1 MRALLPAAAGRQTHC
16 SCCALEGV
24 VMTPTH
30 AHPRSFKTNRHRLE
44 ISATTILQCK
54 SLYASY
60 PHGWNGHVRMK
71 LAAAGRQT
79 PQSCCA
85 VEGVDMTPTHA
96 RPRSFKTKRH
106 RLEISAKPF
115 TCHGILCTTQGFA
128 RRART
133 RTRRGRRRRWR
144 PTGAIR
150 NSYLSSPRRT
160 QTQRRSTNTKKFIV
174 DCRPTQDK
182 RAA

>member
-1 MRALLPAAAGRQTHC
+1 MLEATTNRSERWCHFSHRSETDMRALLLAAAGRQTHC

-115 TCHGILCTTQGFA
+115 NMSWDLVHYTRVCEACEDKDTTREETTVDA
-128 RRART
+128 N
-133 RTRRGRRRRWR
+133 GRH
-144 PTGAIR
+144 
-150 NSYLSSPRRT
+150 
-160 QTQRRSTNTKKFIV
+160 TK
-174 DCRPTQDK
+174 
-182 RAA
+182 